1 MARDQANEL
10 ELLTASVTGRGGDE
24 PPKRADQ
31 FLAKRQR
38 RVAYGLLG
46 PGAIYLALAFIVP
59 LFLVVYTSLESGGL
73 LSGGYS
79 FTWAFDNY
87 SEAFTQYRGFYAKSL
102 VYSGLATLLCILLAY
117 PMAYWIAFY
126 AGKWKTTLFFLIL
139 VPFFVSFVIR
149 TVQWKFLLADDGLIF
164 GPLKS
169 IGLLPDSF
177 QVLATPIA
185 VVAGITYNFL
195 PFTFLPL
202 YVALE
207 RIDTRLIEA
216 AKDLYASRF
225 QAFRKVVLPLSFPG
239 LFAALD
245 PHVRA
250 GDGRLRE
257 LERARLERDDDD
269 RPNHPDQVPH
279 RGRLPR
285 GGGAVRDPH
294 GRDARH
300 RGGLRQG
307 ARHRGLDAGG
317 GRRMSVATV
326 DKAPVTDRPPI
337 RVKRKRWTSYIL
349 PVFTVAMIAYLA
361 SPIFVM
367 IVFSFNVL
375 KGQERQV
382 AHFTCCTL
390 DWWQDLF
397 GSKG

>member
-10 ELLTASVTGRGGDE
+10 ELLTATVTGRAGDE

-87 SEAFTQYRGFYAKSL
+87 GEALFENPGAGGDNYGEALSQYRSFYAKSL
-102 VYSGLATLLCILLAY
+102 VYSGLATLLCILLGY

-207 RIDTRLIEA
+207 RIDRQLVEA

-239 LFAALD
+239 LFAALILTFV
-245 PHVRA
+245 PA
-250 GDGRLRE
+250 TGDYVNSSVLGSNKTTMIGQIIQTKFLTE
-257 LERARLERDDDD
+257 ADYPEAAALSVILMVGMLVIAVAYARVLGTEDST
-269 RPNHPDQVPH
+269 
-279 RGRLPR
+279 LAAA
-285 GGGAVRDPH
+285 AV
-294 GRDARH
+294 
-300 RGGLRQG
+300 
-307 ARHRGLDAGG
+307 
-317 GRRMSVATV
+317 
-326 DKAPVTDRPPI
+326 
-337 RVKRKRWTSYIL
+337 
-349 PVFTVAMIAYLA
+349 
-361 SPIFVM
+361 
-367 IVFSFNVL
+367 
-375 KGQERQV
+375 
-382 AHFTCCTL
+382 
-390 DWWQDLF
+390 
-397 GSKG
+397 